1 MGLCVGEDL
10 TLYLFFSLIWE
21 QNMDTGKERAVIM
34 ATGETVTQ
42 RLYSVLWMMHGKF
55 SAAGERM
62 NQTLVRKGEL

>member
-1 MGLCVGEDL
+1 MGHLSLRNIIKSFLLYESKTMGLCVGEDL

-42 RLYSVLWMMHGKF
+42 RLYSVL
-55 SAAGERM
+55 
-62 NQTLVRKGEL
+62 